1 MKKLSVIFAA
11 LALLAIVTACG
22 GSGGEEKAGG
32 EASQAGKPIKIGV
45 VTSLTGSLETYG
57 KMTINGLELGLDYLT
72 EGKREVAGRPIEIVV
87 EDTTTKPDVAK
98 QKALK
103 LLEEEKVDIL
113 VGCASSSDA
122 LAILPLAQEYERIMI
137 VEPAVADSITGSQ
150 WNRYIFRTG
159 RSSTQDAL
167 AAAAAIASA
176 KAGAS
181 VAILAQD
188 YSFGRDG
195 AAAFVKAAGEKGL
208 QTSVQE
214 FVPMNATDFTVH
226 IQRII
231 NAKPDYLYVIW
242 SGTANTPWKQI
253 MDMKV
258 ADKGIR
264 IITQTPEI
272 AVMRAMK
279 GLEGQEGFSI
289 YYYGLPKNKLNDW
302 LVEEHKKRF
311 NGQPPDLFTCGG
323 FAVAAAIVQALEKT
337 GGDTDAEKLIT
348 AMEGMSFETPKGT
361 MTFRKEDH
369 QALQTFYHI
378 KFEKKEG
385 FDYPVPT
392 LIREIKPDETVPPI
406 ANKRG

>member
-1 MKKLSVIFAA
+1 MRKKLIVIFTAI
-11 LALLAIVTACG
+11 ALLAFMTACG
-22 GSGGEEKAGG
+22 GGGEKEKGK
-32 EASQAGKPIKIGV
+32 ASEAGKPIKIGV
-45 VTSLTGSLETYG
+45 VTSLTGALETYG

-72 EGKREVAGRPIEIVV
+72 QGKREVAGRPIKIVV

-113 VGCASSSDA
+113 VGSASSADA
-122 LAILPLAQEYERIMI
+122 LAILPLAQEYKRVMI
-137 VEPAVADSITGSQ
+137 VEPAVADSITGAQ

-159 RSSTQDAL
+159 RNSTQDAL

-176 KAGAS
+176 KPGAS

-195 AAAFVKAAGEKGL
+195 ATAFVKAAGQKGL
-208 QTSVQE
+208 KTSIQE
-214 FVPMNATDFTVH
+214 FVAMNATDFTVH

-231 NAKPDYLYVIW
+231 NASPDYLYVIW
-242 SGTANTPWKQI
+242 AGTANTPWKQI

-258 ADKGIR
+258 ADKGIKL
-264 IITQTPEI
+264 ITQTPEI
-272 AVMRAMK
+272 AVMKAMK

-323 FAVAAAIVQALEKT
+323 FAVAAAILQAVEKT
-337 GGDTDAEKLIT
+337 GGDTGADKLIA
-348 AMEGMSFETPKGT
+348 AMEGMSFETPKGA

-369 QALQTFYHI
+369 QALQSFYHI
-378 KFEKKEG
+378 KFEQKEG
-385 FDYPVPT
+385 FDYPVPN

-406 ANKRG
+406 TNKRY